1 MDVKDCMTTNVCYC
15 TPNSTVK
22 DAAKLMCDNHVGC
35 IPVCN
40 DNNCVVGILTD
51 RDVILRTI
59 ACDKDACQT
68 KVSDIM
74 TCNPCCCEP
83 HTSMDDAT
91 KMMSDL
97 QIRRI
102 PVCNSN
108 NQIVGILSLGDLA
121 HYDKQVGEN
130 QVCNTLGSIC
140 NCNGKNKN
148 AE

>member
-1 MDVKDCMTTNVCYC
+1 MDVKDCMSTNVCYC
-15 TPNSTVK
+15 TPNNTVK

-40 DNNCVVGILTD
+40 DNNCVVGVLTD
-51 RDVILRTI
+51 RDVILRSI
-59 ACDKDACQT
+59 ACDKDVCAT

-74 TCNPCCCEP
+74 TCNPCCCTPNTTIEE
-83 HTSMDDAT
+83 AT
-91 KMMSDL
+91 KLMSNL

-108 NQIVGILSLGDLA
+108 NQVVGMLSLGDLA
-121 HYDKQVGEN
+121 HYDNEVGKNE
-130 QVCNTLGSIC
+130 VCNTLGNIC
-140 NCNGKNKN
+140 NCNGNTKN